1 MQTRCQ
7 IRRQG
12 KRDLDVHHE
21 GYQCRIHYVVLRIQD
36 QPENSIV
43 L

>member
-1 MQTRCQ
+1 MQTRYQ

-12 KRDLDVHHE
+12 ERDLDVHHE
-21 GYQCRIHYVVLRIQD
+21 GYQSRIHYVVLSIQD
-36 QPENSIV
+36 QPENSVV